1 MAAYTAVVTGDF
13 NANNTWGDA
22 TEECVTNGS
31 FASDTGW
38 TKSGSAVTI
47 SGGVLV
53 FTNAASGANASQ
65 TPTLTK
71 RIQSGRI
78 YTTTYTVSGLSGSE
92 AVKIGLGG
100 TFGTVRTTDGTYTED
115 VTAGSDG
122 TIKLQSNFSN
132 TTCTFDN
139 VSVMV
144 KTAGYPSAAGDTF
157 TIPSNV
163 TVTVN
168 SQESNDLGAATING
182 ILSFAT
188 NANSRLYFG
197 NVIMTV
203 GATGTLKMG
212 TTGAAIPS
220 SYTAELYFNTTND
233 DTNGIVVNA
242 GGQLLVE
249 GDPAYYGSD
258 FDTTLSANWTSG
270 QSFTTTDD
278 MSAKWAVGQK
288 ILVHKNALYSS
299 YTTDVVMYTIAS
311 ISGTTIT
318 ISEAAPG
325 VTFASGGFVLNVS
338 RNVVIGKKSATWD
351 ASTQNSNTIKIGF
364 STSGACTIKY
374 ARIIGC
380 NYGIRNPGFQTT
392 LLGCVLSNQTRIMY
406 SSSVS
411 HTIADCI
418 VHGITSA
425 FDTVSGG
432 GTVSGSYF
440 CAISNGILIN
450 TTKNLSFSA
459 CNFFSNVGCFTAGS
473 FGITITDSNLFGN
486 NNATTGCNA
495 LFHNCNIHKNS
506 YALYGSPL
514 GKTYLNSCNIYNNTY
529 GHNFSTSTESGQF
542 IKISGGRIGYD
553 ASDNSSPNTTRDFSL
568 PYTGR
573 IILDGVKLPAAG
585 LTIYG
590 RNAVAS
596 SNYYFDSKLCSADH
610 DRIAGAQYIYDRY
623 ADIIR
628 NTATVRTGGA
638 SESLEVVPQS
648 NCSTL
653 NPNKLVEWFEDAV
666 PASAQTRSIYALG
679 SGFSANY
686 PTAVQFYLEAE
697 YFDGSASTDF
707 SRGSVASSQVLSDN
721 TTWTEL
727 SISFTPTKAGQV
739 RYRLW
744 YKTYAAST
752 KVYVD
757 HALYGAVGGPQY
769 PGWIDGESTLQ
780 ARTPLSSGGSM
791 VIGSPIIRR
800 LK

>member
-1 MAAYTAVVTGDF
+1 MAAYTAVVTG
-13 NANNTWGDA
+13 NYNTNNTWGDA

-38 TKSGSAVTI
+38 TKSAGSVTI
-47 SGGVLV
+47 AGGVLV

-100 TFGTVRTTDGTYTED
+100 TFGTVRTADGTYTED

-157 TIPSNV
+157 TIPSDV

-168 SQESNDLGAATING
+168 SQESNDLGAATVNG

-197 NVIMTV
+197 NVTMTV

-212 TTGAAIPS
+212 TAGAAIPS
-220 SYTAELYFNTTND
+220 SYTAELYFNTTGDNLQ
-233 DTNGIVVNA
+233 GITVSA

-258 FDTTLSANWTSG
+258 FDTTLSANWASG

-288 ILVHKNALYSS
+288 ILVHKNALYSA
-299 YTTDVVMYTIAS
+299 YNTDVVMYTIAS
-311 ISGTTIT
+311 ISGTTVT
-318 ISEAAPG
+318 ISEAAPSL
-325 VTFASGGFVLNVS
+325 TFNAGGLVLNVS
-338 RNVVIGKKSATWD
+338 RNVVIGKKSATFD
-351 ASTQNSNTIKIGF
+351 AATQNSNNPKITF
-364 STSGACTIKY
+364 SASGACTIKY
-374 ARIIGC
+374 ARMTGC
-380 NYGIRNPGFQTT
+380 GLGLQSMGFSTT
-392 LLGCVLSNQTRIMY
+392 QVGCVMSNQGCAMC
-406 SSSVS
+406 SSSVA
-411 HTIADCI
+411 HTVADCI
-418 VHGITSA
+418 AHGMTSA
-425 FDTVSGG
+425 FNTITGG
-432 GTVSGSYF
+432 GTVSGGYF
-440 CAISNGILIN
+440 CALSSAVLANAS
-450 TTKNLSFSA
+450 KNLSFSA
-459 CNFFSNVGCFTAGS
+459 CNFFSNSNCFSGGF
-473 FGITITDSNLFGN
+473 FGITVTDSNLFGN
-486 NNATTGCNA
+486 YSAVAGCNA
-495 LFHNCNIHKNS
+495 VFNNCNIYKNL
-506 YALYGSPL
+506 YTMYGSPL
-514 GKTYLNSCNIYNNTY
+514 GKTFLNKCNIYNNSY
-529 GHNFSTSTESGQF
+529 GHRYSAENGQF
-542 IKISGGRIGYD
+542 IKITGGRIGYD
-553 ASDNSSPNTTRDFSL
+553 ASDNSSPNTTCDFAL
-568 PYTGR
+568 PLTGR
-573 IILDGVKLPAAG
+573 IVLDGVKLPSGG
-585 LTIYG
+585 LVISN
-590 RNAVAS
+590 RNAV
-596 SNYYFDSKLCSADH
+596 NYWDSKLCSSDH
-610 DRIAGAQYIYDRY
+610 DQTAGAQYIYDRY
-623 ADIIR
+623 VDIIK

-638 SESLEVVPQS
+638 SESLEVIPQS
-648 NCSTL
+648 NCSTA

-727 SISFTPTKAGQV
+727 SVAFTPTKAGQV
-739 RYRLW
+739 RYRIW

-757 HALYGAVGGPQY
+757 HALYGADGGPQY
-769 PGWIDGESTLQ
+769 PAWIDGESTLQ
-780 ARTPLSSGGSM
+780 ARTPIISGGSP
-791 VIGSPIIRR
+791 VIGSPIIRK
-800 LK
+800 LA

>member
-1 MAAYTAVVTGDF
+1 MAAYTAVVTG
-13 NANNTWGDA
+13 NYNTNNTWGDA

-38 TKSGSAVTI
+38 TKSAGSVTI
-47 SGGVLV
+47 AGGVLV

-65 TPTLTK
+65 TPATTK

-100 TFGTVRTTDGTYTED
+100 TFGTVRTADGTYTED

-122 TIKLQSNFSN
+122 TIKLQSNFSS

-157 TIPSNV
+157 TIPSDV

-168 SQESNDLGAATING
+168 SQESNDLGAATVNG

-197 NVIMTV
+197 NVTMTV

-220 SYTAELYFNTTND
+220 SYTAELYFNTTGENLQ
-233 DTNGIVVNA
+233 GITVSS

-258 FDTTLSANWTSG
+258 FDTTLSANWASG

-288 ILVHKNALYSS
+288 ILVHKNALYSA
-299 YTTDVVMYTIAS
+299 YNTDVVMYTIAS
-311 ISGTTIT
+311 ISGTTVT
-318 ISEAAPG
+318 ISEAAPSL
-325 VTFASGGFVLNVS
+325 TFNAGGLVLNVS
-338 RNVVIGKKSATWD
+338 RNVVIGKKSATFD
-351 ASTQNSNTIKIGF
+351 AATQNSNNPKITF

-374 ARIIGC
+374 ARMTGC
-380 NYGIRNPGFQTT
+380 GLGLQSMGFSTT
-392 LLGCVLSNQTRIMY
+392 QEGCVVSNQGRAMY
-406 SSSVS
+406 SSSAA
-411 HTIADCI
+411 HTVTDCI
-418 VHGITSA
+418 MHGMQST
-425 FDTVSGG
+425 FDTMTGG

-440 CAISNGILIN
+440 CALYNAVLIN
-450 TTKNLSFSA
+450 FSKNFSFSA
-459 CNFFSNVGCFTAGS
+459 CNFFSNLGCFPSG
-473 FGITITDSNLFGN
+473 FLGITITDSNLFGN
-486 NNATTGCNA
+486 SNAVTGCNA
-495 LFHNCNIHKNS
+495 LLHNCNLYKNVV
-506 YALYGSPL
+506 ALYGGSS
-514 GKTYLNSCNIYNNTY
+514 GRTYLNSCNIYNNTS
-529 GHNFSTSTESGQF
+529 GHNYSSENGQF
-542 IKISGGRIGYD
+542 VKISGGRIGYD
-553 ASDNSSPNTTRDFSL
+553 ASDTSSPNTTRDFAL
-568 PYTGR
+568 PLTGK
-573 IILDGVKLPAAG
+573 IVLDGVKLPAAG
-585 LTIYG
+585 LTISN
-590 RNAVAS
+590 RNTA
-596 SNYYFDSKLCSADH
+596 NCWDSKLCSSDH
-610 DRIAGAQYIYDRY
+610 DRVAGAQYIYDRY
-623 ADIIR
+623 VDIIR
-628 NTATVRTGGA
+628 NITTVRTGGA

-648 NCSTL
+648 NCSTI

-666 PASAQTRSIYALG
+666 PASAQTRSIRVLG

-697 YFDGSASTDF
+697 YFDSATSTNF
-707 SRGSVASSQVLSDN
+707 SRGSIASSQVLSDN

-727 SISFTPTKAGQV
+727 SVSFTPTKAGQV
-739 RYRLW
+739 RYRIW

-757 HALYGAVGGPQY
+757 HALYGADGGPQY
-769 PGWIDGESTLQ
+769 PAWIDGESTLQ
-780 ARTPLSSGGSM
+780 ARTLLSSGGSP
-791 VIGSPIIRR
+791 VIGSPIIRK